1 LNGQRNGAEINR
13 NPENFRR
20 PALAVR
26 DAAVEPHLTERLWRD
41 DASVADASAITA
53 ELTDAVIDRLLSVP
67 PDLEARVYEAMRY
80 SALAPGK
87 RMRPLL
93 VLAGARLFGVVERS
107 ALQVAAAIEMVHAY
121 SLIHDDLP
129 AMDNSDL
136 RRGRPTCH
144 KKFDDATAVLAG
156 DGLLTM
162 AFGVLAHPDTHG
174 DPAVRCELVA
184 ALAQAAGAAG
194 MVGGQMID
202 LIAEK
207 QILDIG
213 ATTRLQRM
221 KTGAL
226 IAFACE
232 AGAILAKAPAEMRTA
247 LRGYAHDLGLA
258 FQIADDLLDIEGSA
272 AETGKP
278 IGADAA
284 AGKATFVSI
293 LGVERAR
300 AQAELLVRQAAAHLD
315 LFEERAELLR
325 QVARFVVNRRM

>member
-1 LNGQRNGAEINR
+1 MTDTLWPDAVGF
-13 NPENFRR
+13 PE
-20 PALAVR
+20 ALAQ
-26 DAAVEPHLTERLWRD
+26 AA
-41 DASVADASAITA
+41 S
-53 ELTDAVIDRLLSVP
+53 LTDSALDRLLAVP
-67 PDLEARVYEAMRY
+67 PDLEARVLEAMRY
-80 SALAPGK
+80 SALGPGK
-87 RMRPLL
+87 RLRPFL
-93 VLAGARLFGVVERS
+93 VLASARLFGVARS
-107 ALQVAAAIEMVHAY
+107 CALRVAAAVEMVHAY
-121 SLIHDDLP
+121 SLVHDDLP
-129 AMDNSDL
+129 AMDDSDL

-144 KKFDDATAVLAG
+144 KEFDEATAVLAG

-162 AFGVLAHPDTHG
+162 AFEVLAQPEAHP

-184 ALAQAAGAAG
+184 ALAAAAGAGG

-202 LIAEK
+202 LIAERRR
-207 QILDIG
+207 LDIG
-213 ATTRLQRM
+213 AITRLQRM

-232 AGAILAKAPAEMRTA
+232 AGAILARAPAEPRTA

-258 FQIADDLLDIEGSA
+258 FQIADDLLDVEGSS

-278 IGADAA
+278 VGADAA

-315 LFEERAELLR
+315 LFGRRAELLR
-325 QVARFVVNRRM
+325 EAARYVISRRT

>member
-1 LNGQRNGAEINR
+1 M
-13 NPENFRR
+13 
-20 PALAVR
+20 
-26 DAAVEPHLTERLWRD
+26 TERLWED
-41 DASVADASAITA
+41 DVSVSDASAVA
-53 ELTDAVIDRLLSVP
+53 AGLTDAVIERLLLMP
-67 PDLEARVYEAMRY
+67 PGLESRVYEAMRY

-87 RMRPLL
+87 RLRPLL
-93 VLAGARLFGVVERS
+93 VLAGARLFGVQRRS

-136 RRGRPTCH
+136 RRGRPTSH
-144 KKFDDATAVLAG
+144 KEFDEATAILAG

-162 AFGVLAHPDTHG
+162 AFEVLAHPDTHG
-174 DPAVRCELVA
+174 DPAVRCELIT
-184 ALAQAAGAAG
+184 ALATAAGPAG

-207 QILDIG
+207 QVLDIG
-213 ATTRLQRM
+213 AITRLQRM

-226 IAFACE
+226 IAFSCE
-232 AGAILAKAPAEMRTA
+232 AGAVLAKAAGELRIA

-258 FQIADDLLDIEGSA
+258 FQIADDLLDVEGSA

-278 IGADAA
+278 VGADAA

-300 AQAELLVRQAAAHLD
+300 AQADLLVGQAVAHLD
-315 LFEERAELLR
+315 LFEQRAELLR
-325 QVARFVVNRRM
+325 QIARYVVNRRT

>member
-1 LNGQRNGAEINR
+1 LTESLWADSATVDE
-13 NPENFRR
+13 
-20 PALAVR
+20 A
-26 DAAVEPHLTERLWRD
+26 AAVT
-41 DASVADASAITA
+41 VK
-53 ELTDAVIDRLLSVP
+53 LTDSILEGLLKSP
-67 PDLEARVYEAMRY
+67 PGLEARVYEAMRY

-87 RMRPLL
+87 RLRPLL
-93 VLAGARLFGVVERS
+93 VLASSRLFGVARRS

-144 KKFDDATAVLAG
+144 KAFDEATAVLAG

-162 AFGVLAHPDTHG
+162 AFEVLSHPDTHG
-174 DPAVRCELVA
+174 HAAVRCELVA
-184 ALAQAAGAAG
+184 ALAAAAGAAG

-202 LIAEK
+202 LIAET
-207 QILDIG
+207 QPLELG
-213 ATTRLQRM
+213 AITRLQRM

-232 AGAILAKAPAEMRTA
+232 AGAILAQAPYEVRLA

-258 FQIADDLLDIEGSA
+258 FQIADDLLDVEGSA
-272 AETGKP
+272 EETGKP
-278 IGADAA
+278 VGADAA

-293 LGVERAR
+293 LGVVRAR
-300 AQAELLVRQAAAHLD
+300 AQAELLVDQAVAHLD
-315 LFEERAELLR
+315 LFEQRAELLR
-325 QVARFVVNRRM
+325 QVARFVIDRRT

>member
-1 LNGQRNGAEINR
+1 MT
-13 NPENFRR
+13 
-20 PALAVR
+20 VK
-26 DAAVEPHLTERLWRD
+26 
-41 DASVADASAITA
+41 
-53 ELTDAVIDRLLSVP
+53 LTDSILGRLLTSP
-67 PDLEARVYEAMRY
+67 PGLEARVYDAMCY

-87 RMRPLL
+87 RLRPLL
-93 VLAGARLFGVVERS
+93 VLASARLFGVAERS

-144 KKFDDATAVLAG
+144 KAFDEATAVLAG

-162 AFGVLAHPDTHG
+162 AFEVLSHPDTHG

-184 ALAQAAGAAG
+184 ALAAAAGAAG

-202 LIAEK
+202 LIAET
-207 QILDIG
+207 QTLELG
-213 ATTRLQRM
+213 AITRLQRM

-232 AGAILAKAPAEMRTA
+232 AGAILAKAPHDARVG

-258 FQIADDLLDIEGSA
+258 FQIADDLLDVEGSA
-272 AETGKP
+272 EETGKP
-278 IGADAA
+278 VGADAA

-300 AQAELLVRQAAAHLD
+300 AQAELLINQAVAHLD
-315 LFEERAELLR
+315 LFEQRAELLR
-325 QVARFVVNRRM
+325 QVARFVIDRRT

>member
-1 LNGQRNGAEINR
+1 MNGLRNGAEINR

-20 PALAVR
+20 PAPAVR

-53 ELTDAVIDRLLSVP
+53 ELTDAVIARLLSVP
-67 PDLEARVYEAMRY
+67 RDLEARVYEAMRY

>member
-1 LNGQRNGAEINR
+1 
-13 NPENFRR
+13 
-20 PALAVR
+20 
-26 DAAVEPHLTERLWRD
+26 LTESLWHD
-41 DASVADASAITA
+41 SATVDEASAVTA
-53 ELTDAVIDRLLSVP
+53 KLTDSVIDRLLAAPSG
-67 PDLEARVYEAMRY
+67 LEARVYEAMRY

-87 RMRPLL
+87 RLRPLL
-93 VLAGARLFGVVERS
+93 VLAGSRLFGVARRS

-129 AMDNSDL
+129 AMDDSDL

-144 KKFDDATAVLAG
+144 KAFDEATAVLAG

-162 AFGVLAHPDTHG
+162 AFEVLSHPDTHG

-184 ALAQAAGAAG
+184 SLAKAAGAAG

-202 LIAEK
+202 LIAETQK
-207 QILDIG
+207 LELG
-213 ATTRLQRM
+213 ETTRLQRM

-232 AGAILAKAPAEMRTA
+232 ASAVLAKAPHEARVA

-258 FQIADDLLDIEGSA
+258 FQIADDLLDVEGSA
-272 AETGKP
+272 EETGKP
-278 IGADAA
+278 VGADAA

-293 LGVERAR
+293 LGIERAR
-300 AQAELLVRQAAAHLD
+300 AQAELLINQAVAHLD
-315 LFEERAELLR
+315 LFGQRAELLR
-325 QVARFVVNRRM
+325 QVARFVIDRRT

>member
-1 LNGQRNGAEINR
+1 M
-13 NPENFRR
+13 
-20 PALAVR
+20 V
-26 DAAVEPHLTERLWRD
+26 TETLWAD
-41 DASVADASAITA
+41 SVSVGDASVLAAK
-53 ELTDAVIDRLLSVP
+53 LTDAAIERLLAVP
-67 PDLEARVYEAMRY
+67 PGLEARVYEAMRY
-80 SALAPGK
+80 AALAPGK
-87 RMRPLL
+87 RLRPLL
-93 VLAGARLFGVVERS
+93 VLASSRLFAVARRS

-144 KKFDDATAVLAG
+144 KQFDEATAVLAG
-156 DGLLTM
+156 DGLLTL
-162 AFGVLAHPDTHG
+162 AFEVLSHADTHG

-184 ALAQAAGAAG
+184 SLAAAAGAAG

-202 LIAEK
+202 LIAET
-207 QILDIG
+207 QTLELG
-213 ATTRLQRM
+213 AITRLQRM

-232 AGAILAKAPAEMRTA
+232 AGAVLAKAPAEPRLA

-258 FQIADDLLDIEGSA
+258 FQIADDLLDVEGSA

-278 IGADAA
+278 VGADAA

-293 LGVERAR
+293 LGAERAR
-300 AQAELLVRQAAAHLD
+300 AQAELLVDQAAAHLD
-315 LFEERAELLR
+315 LFEQRAELLR
-325 QVARFVVNRRM
+325 QVARFVVNRRT